1 MQIMLFARS
10 VLSRFGINRF
20 EKCLPNP
27 GIFRFRSAGFA
38 GIG

>member
-10 VLSRFGINRF
+10 VLGRFGMNRF

-27 GIFRFRSAGFA
+27 GIFHFRSAGFA